1 MRLTHLQSA
10 VNGILLHIVG
20 HISGSDHQLAFNPSH
35 AVVFVP
41 CSPQMLGFLD
51 AAVEINANQRQR
63 TSKPSRPK
71 PWGNAC

>member
-41 CSPQMLGFLD
+41 
-51 AAVEINANQRQR
+51 
-63 TSKPSRPK
+63 
-71 PWGNAC
+71 